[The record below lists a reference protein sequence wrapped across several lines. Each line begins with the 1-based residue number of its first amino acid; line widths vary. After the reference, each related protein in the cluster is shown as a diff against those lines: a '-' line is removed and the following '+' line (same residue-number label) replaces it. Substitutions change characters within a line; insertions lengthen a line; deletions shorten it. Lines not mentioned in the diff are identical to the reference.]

1 MIELPN
7 KQNNVGEYL
16 LYMWQMEDLLRA
28 MNLDI
33 DIVEKT
39 LINSA
44 EINNEEFVK
53 ILNWFEGIIIMMKA
67 EGVQS
72 EGHLQVNKNIIIEL
86 TDLHLRL
93 LRDPQE
99 SVYITTYYKTLPYI
113 VELRA
118 KSGNSDAPEIETCFT
133 ALYGFMLLKISKKEI
148 TRATQEAVDQI
159 SNLIKL
165 LSIKYRTDDTKEE

>member
-7 KQNNVGEYL
+7 KQDNVGEYL

-33 DIVEKT
+33 ETVENKLIKT
-39 LINSA
+39 AVLDDK
-44 EINNEEFVK
+44 ELVVVRD
-53 ILNWFEGIIIMMKA
+53 WFEGFIIMMKT

-72 EGHLQVNKNIIIEL
+72 GGHLQIVKNLIIEL

-93 LRDPQE
+93 LKDPQE

-118 KSGNSDAPEIETCFT
+118 KSGNINTPEIEACFT
-133 ALYGFMLLKISKKEI
+133 ALYGYMLLKVGKKEI
-148 TRATQEAVDQI
+148 TKATQEAVDQI
-159 SNLIKL
+159 TNFIKL
-165 LSIKYRTDDTKEE
+165 LSIKYKTDDTKEE

>member
-7 KQNNVGEYL
+7 KQDNVGEYL

-33 DIVEKT
+33 ETVENKLIKT
-39 LINSA
+39 TVLDDK
-44 EINNEEFVK
+44 EQLVVRD
-53 ILNWFEGIIIMMKA
+53 WFEGLIIMMKT
-67 EGVQS
+67 EGVQTK
-72 EGHLQVNKNIIIEL
+72 GHLQVVKNLIVEL

-93 LRDPQE
+93 LKDPKE

-118 KSGNSDAPEIETCFT
+118 KSGNTDTPELEACFT
-133 ALYGFMLLKISKKEI
+133 ALYGYMLLKVGKKEI
-148 TRATQEAVDQI
+148 TKATQEAVDQI
-159 SNLIKL
+159 SNFIKL
-165 LSIKYRTDDTKEE
+165 LSIKYKTDDTKEE